1 MRSEGAIVLKSR
13 FNSSFLN
20 TNKQNKS
27 KMKYYDTNDFFDS
40 SPYWANW
47 ANSPVVSLS
56 AEFAL
61 AVLLVTDGELLLLLL
76 FDVGLSVPGDTV
88 SALSNSMFEDS
99 GALVETSIVL
109 ERLAIDSTFF
119 AVG

>member
-1 MRSEGAIVLKSR
+1 ME
-13 FNSSFLN
+13 
-20 TNKQNKS
+20 
-27 KMKYYDTNDFFDS
+27 FFVEEIYRDS
-40 SPYWANW
+40 SKPILIFEDVLTSFPAP
-47 ANSPVVSLS
+47 SVVSLS